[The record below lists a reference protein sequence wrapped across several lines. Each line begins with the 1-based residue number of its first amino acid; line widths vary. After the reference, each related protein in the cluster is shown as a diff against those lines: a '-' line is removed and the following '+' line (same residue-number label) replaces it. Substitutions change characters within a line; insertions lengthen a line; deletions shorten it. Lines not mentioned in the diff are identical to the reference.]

1 MAEPKQIPEKRFL
14 KPRQDRSDK
23 AKQTDALNS
32 LPPLITLIR
41 SLQSGHASN
50 PIQRGLTEVGGAE
63 LSKKTGVKKAIG
75 RVLSEA
81 PMQHDL
87 GLTALRTLTP
97 NASPMFRTNKVGE
110 QLTLGL
116 GNFVKDQVQEAVL
129 GRLTGGK
136 ANPAGKQLTGA
147 VSEKIAKSVPYF
159 NWLSDP
165 YMYQAMYGVA
175 NYLQKPRPELGGKS
189 VYQSIP
195 GFEEY
200 LNSLAAK
207 DIANKPVVKNSR
219 LLNVLSEH
227 EEDLPYWDETT
238 LAFLKQFLP
247 KYAPPMEA
255 DNEGRIMP
263 KFDAYQNRP
272 AINGDYNY
280 EEVGLTND
288 QMKGWDLIKL
298 AKALQWHAED
308 LKETRPAKAM
318 NEIGAD
324 FTPLNILSVLAK
336 HGKAGARGIA
346 GDVKGFLSDAVNAN
360 SPVRGFNK
368 PQTQFNTRTSIPL
381 Q

>member
-14 KPRQDRSDK
+14 KPRPDRSDA
-23 AKQTDALNS
+23 AKKTDALNS

-63 LSKKTGVKKAIG
+63 LSKKTGAKKAIG
-75 RVLSEA
+75 RILAEA

-87 GLTALRTLTP
+87 GLTALRALTP

-129 GRLTGGK
+129 GRLVGGK
-136 ANPAGKQLTGA
+136 ANPAGKKLTDA
-147 VSEKIAKSVPYF
+147 VSEKITKSVPYF

-207 DIANKPVVKNSR
+207 DIANKPLVKNSR
-219 LLNVLSEH
+219 LLNALGEH
-227 EEDLPYWDETT
+227 EDDLPYWDETT

-247 KYAPPMEA
+247 KYAPPMES

-280 EEVGLTND
+280 EEVGLTDD

-308 LKETRPAKAM
+308 LKKTRPAVAM
-318 NEIGAD
+318 AEMASD
-324 FTPLNILSVLAK
+324 LTPLNILKVLKK
-336 HGKAGARGIA
+336 HGKEAI
-346 GDVKGFLSDAVNAN
+346 
-360 SPVRGFNK
+360 FNTIN
-368 PQTQFNTRTSIPL
+368 PTPTFNPDRAPFNTRTSIPL